1 MWRPPER
8 IRYAS
13 EAGPVPSREEAE
25 RSRLFSPLKEG
36 RLSLAQR
43 T

>member
-8 IRYAS
+8 IRYTS
-13 EAGPVPSREEAE
+13 QTGRIPSREEAE
-25 RSRLFSPLKEG
+25 GSRLFSPLEEG
-36 RLSLAQR
+36 RLRLAQR